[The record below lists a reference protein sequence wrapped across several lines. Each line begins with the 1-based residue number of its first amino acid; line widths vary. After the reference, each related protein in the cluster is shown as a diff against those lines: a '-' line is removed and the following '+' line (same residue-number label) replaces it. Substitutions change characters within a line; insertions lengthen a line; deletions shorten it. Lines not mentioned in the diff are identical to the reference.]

1 MVGGKGV
8 DEDGETVTESDQ
20 LVQSTCRK
28 KQEERQSEGR
38 NNNRSK
44 KGVRRDRRRD
54 KCKRSAGEKI
64 KSRGR
69 DMENYDGL

>member
-8 DEDGETVTESDQ
+8 NEDGETVTESVQ
-20 LVQSTCRK
+20 LVQSTRRK
-28 KQEERQSEGR
+28 RQEERQSEGR
-38 NNNRSK
+38 NNNRGK

-64 KSRGR
+64 KS
-69 DMENYDGL
+69 